1 MSIAQNQAVALAK
14 QFNIQGDPQ
23 ELVQT
28 LKATAFSAN
37 ATDAQFNVLMI
48 VSTQYGLNPFT
59 KEIYAFPDKQNG
71 IVPVVGVDGWSRI
84 INNHPQFDGMEFKYS
99 EETTTPEGG
108 KTKAHEWVECV
119 IYRKDRSHP
128 IVAREYLDEVYRP
141 PFKGKYGDVVGP
153 WQSHTKRMHRHKTMI
168 QAARL
173 AFGFSG
179 IYDEDEAQRIQTP
192 EAPEAPKTPK
202 EQKKDPEID
211 KLIASGEAAANK
223 GIEEYKKWFEQIGA
237 EGRLKLGIEN
247 HERLKKIAENTIEA
261 ETVETAKPTPT
272 EEQFAALVEAVSTG
286 VKEVAEVLE
295 AYALTEEQAAE
306 INAL

>member
-1 MSIAQNQAVALAK
+1 MSIAQNQALALAK

-28 LKATAFSAN
+28 LKATAFKGN
-37 ATDAQFNVLMI
+37 ATDAQFNALMI

-99 EETTTPEGG
+99 EETTTPAGSN
-108 KTKAHEWVECV
+108 TKAHEWVECV

-141 PFKGKYGDVVGP
+141 PFKGKFGEVNGP
-153 WQSHTKRMHRHKTMI
+153 WQSHTKRMHRHKAMI
-168 QAARL
+168 QTARL
-173 AFGFSG
+173 AFGFVG

-192 EAPEAPKTPK
+192 ETPK
-202 EQKKDPEID
+202 EVKADPELD
-211 KLIASGEAAANK
+211 SLIADGEAAANK
-223 GIEEYKKWFEQIGA
+223 GIEEYKKWFSDIGA
-237 EGRLKLGIEN
+237 AGRLKLGSEN
-247 HERLKKIAENTIEA
+247 HERFKQIAENTINA
-261 ETVETAKPTPT
+261 DSVDTAKPTPSQ
-272 EEQFAALVEAVSTG
+272 ELFESLVYAISTG

-295 AYALTEEQAAE
+295 TYNLTDEQKAE

>member
-28 LKATAFSAN
+28 LKATAFQSN

-48 VSTQYGLNPFT
+48 VANQYGLNPFT
-59 KEIYAFPDKQNG
+59 KEIYAFPDKNNG
-71 IVPVVGVDGWSRI
+71 ITPVVGVDGWARI
-84 INNHPQFDGMEFKYS
+84 INSHPQFDGMEFKS
-99 EETTTPEGG
+99 DAESCTC
-108 KTKAHEWVECV
+108 K
-119 IYRKDRSHP
+119 IYRKDRNHPTTVTEYLEECRRDTKPWNSHP
-128 IVAREYLDEVYRP
+128 R
-141 PFKGKYGDVVGP
+141 
-153 WQSHTKRMHRHKTMI
+153 RMLRHKAMI

-173 AFGFSG
+173 AFGFGG
-179 IYDEDEAQRIQTP
+179 IYDEDEAQRIQTTETP
-192 EAPEAPKTPK
+192 ETPK
-202 EQKKDPEID
+202 EVKADPELD
-211 KLIASGEAAANK
+211 SLLAEGEAAANK
-223 GIEEYKKWFEQIGA
+223 GIEEYKKWFAQIGA
-237 EGRLKLGIEN
+237 AGRLKLGSEN
-247 HERLKKIAENTIEA
+247 HERFKQIAANTIEA
-261 ETVETAKPTPT
+261 ETAETPKPTPT

>member
-28 LKATAFSAN
+28 LKATAFKGN
-37 ATDAQFNVLMI
+37 ATDAQFNALMI
-48 VSTQYGLNPFT
+48 VSTQYSLNPFT

-99 EETTTPEGG
+99 EETTTPAGSN
-108 KTKAHEWVECV
+108 TKAHEWVECV

-141 PFKGKYGDVVGP
+141 PFKGKFGEVNGP
-153 WQSHTKRMHRHKTMI
+153 WQSHTKRMHRHKAMI
-168 QAARL
+168 QTARL
-173 AFGFSG
+173 AFGFGG

-192 EAPEAPKTPK
+192 ETPK
-202 EQKKDPEID
+202 EVKADPELD
-211 KLIASGEAAANK
+211 SLIADGEAAANK
-223 GIEEYKKWFEQIGA
+223 GIEEYKKWFSDIGA
-237 EGRLKLGIEN
+237 AGRLKLGSEN
-247 HERLKKIAENTIEA
+247 HERFKQIAENTITA
-261 ETVETAKPTPT
+261 DVVEQTKPTPS
-272 EEQFAALVEAVSTG
+272 EELFAALVEAVSTG

-295 AYALTEEQAAE
+295 EYTLTEEQAAE

>member
-28 LKATAFSAN
+28 LKATAFKGN
-37 ATDAQFNVLMI
+37 ATDAQFNALMI

-99 EETTTPEGG
+99 EETTTPAGSNI
-108 KTKAHEWVECV
+108 KAHEWVECV

-141 PFKGKYGDVVGP
+141 PFKGKFGEVNGP
-153 WQSHTKRMHRHKTMI
+153 WQSHTKRMHRHKAMI

-173 AFGFSG
+173 AFGFGG

-192 EAPEAPKTPK
+192 ETPK
-202 EQKKDPEID
+202 EVKADPELD
-211 KLIASGEAAANK
+211 SLIADGEAAANK
-223 GIEEYKKWFEQIGA
+223 GIEEYKKWFSNIGA
-237 EGRLKLGIEN
+237 AGRLKLGSEN
-247 HERLKKIAENTIEA
+247 HERFKQIAENTITA
-261 ETVETAKPTPT
+261 DVVEQTKPTPS
-272 EEQFAALVEAVSTG
+272 EELFAALVEAVSTG
-286 VKEVAEVLE
+286 VKEVADVLE
-295 AYALTEEQAAE
+295 EYALTEGQAAE

>member
-1 MSIAQNQAVALAK
+1 MSIAQNLAVSLAK

-28 LKATAFSAN
+28 LKATAFKGN
-37 ATDAQFNVLMI
+37 ATDAQFNALMI

-84 INNHPQFDGMEFKYS
+84 INSHPQFDGMEFKYS
-99 EETTTPEGG
+99 EETTTPAGSN
-108 KTKAHEWVECV
+108 TKAHEWVECV

-141 PFKGKYGDVVGP
+141 PFKGKFGEVNGP
-153 WQSHTKRMHRHKTMI
+153 WQSHTKRMHRHKAMI
-168 QAARL
+168 QTARL
-173 AFGFSG
+173 AFGFVG

-192 EAPEAPKTPK
+192 ETPK
-202 EQKKDPEID
+202 EVKADPELD
-211 KLIASGEAAANK
+211 SLITDGEAAANK
-223 GIEEYKKWFEQIGA
+223 GIEEYKKWFSDIGA
-237 EGRLKLGIEN
+237 AGRLKLGSEN
-247 HERLKKIAENTIEA
+247 HERFKQIAENTITA
-261 ETVETAKPTPT
+261 DVVEQTKPAVS
-272 EEQFAALVEAVSTG
+272 EEIFAVLLEAVSTG
-286 VKEVAEVLE
+286 VREVADVLE
-295 AYALTEEQAAE
+295 EYELNDEQKAE

>member
-1 MSIAQNQAVALAK
+1 MSIAQNQALALAK

-28 LKATAFSAN
+28 LKATAFKGN
-37 ATDAQFNVLMI
+37 ATDAQFNALMI

-99 EETTTPEGG
+99 EETTTPAGSN
-108 KTKAHEWVECV
+108 TKAHEWVECV

-141 PFKGKYGDVVGP
+141 PFKGKFGEVNGP
-153 WQSHTKRMHRHKTMI
+153 WQSHTKRMHRHKAMI

-173 AFGFSG
+173 AFGFGG
-179 IYDEDEAQRIQTP
+179 IYDEDEAQRIQ
-192 EAPEAPKTPK
+192 APETPK
-202 EQKKDPEID
+202 EVKADHELD
-211 KLIASGEAAANK
+211 SLLADGEAAANK
-223 GIEEYKKWFEQIGA
+223 GIEEYKKWFSDIGA
-237 EGRLKLGIEN
+237 AGRLKLGSEN
-247 HERLKKIAENTIEA
+247 HERFKQIAENTINA
-261 ETVETAKPTPT
+261 DSVDTAKPTPSQ
-272 EEQFAALVEAVSTG
+272 ELFESLVYAISTG
-286 VKEVAEVLE
+286 VKEVSEVLE
-295 AYALTEEQAAE
+295 EYALTDEQKAE
-306 INAL
+306 IKAL

>member
-28 LKATAFSAN
+28 LKATAFKGN
-37 ATDAQFNVLMI
+37 ATDAQFNALMI

-99 EETTTPEGG
+99 EETTTPAGSN
-108 KTKAHEWVECV
+108 TKAHEWVECV

-141 PFKGKYGDVVGP
+141 PFKGKFGEVNGP
-153 WQSHTKRMHRHKTMI
+153 WQSHTKRMHRHKAMI

-173 AFGFSG
+173 AFGFGG
-179 IYDEDEAQRIQTP
+179 IYDEDEAQRIQ
-192 EAPEAPKTPK
+192 APETPK
-202 EQKKDPEID
+202 EVKADPELD
-211 KLIASGEAAANK
+211 SLISDGEAAANK
-223 GIEEYKKWFEQIGA
+223 GIEEYKKWFSDIGVA
-237 EGRLKLGIEN
+237 GRLKLGSEN
-247 HERLKKIAENTIEA
+247 HERFKQIAENTITA
-261 ETVETAKPTPT
+261 DVVEQTKPTPT
-272 EEQFAALVEAVSTG
+272 EEKFAALVEAVSTG
-286 VKEVAEVLE
+286 MKEVSEVLE
-295 AYALTEEQAAE
+295 EYALTEEQAAE

>member
-28 LKATAFSAN
+28 LKATAFKGN
-37 ATDAQFNVLMI
+37 ATDAQFNALMI

-84 INNHPQFDGMEFKYS
+84 INNHPQFDGIEFKYS
-99 EETTTPEGG
+99 EETTTPAGSN
-108 KTKAHEWVECV
+108 TKAHEWVECV

-141 PFKGKYGDVVGP
+141 PFKGKFGEVNGP
-153 WQSHTKRMHRHKTMI
+153 WQSHTKRMHRHKAMI
-168 QAARL
+168 QTARL
-173 AFGFSG
+173 AFGFGG

-192 EAPEAPKTPK
+192 ETPK
-202 EQKKDPEID
+202 EVKADHELD
-211 KLIASGEAAANK
+211 GLIADGEAAANK
-223 GIEEYKKWFEQIGA
+223 GIEEYKKWFSDIGA
-237 EGRLKLGIEN
+237 AGRLKLGSEN
-247 HERLKKIAENTIEA
+247 HERFKQIAENTITA
-261 ETVETAKPTPT
+261 DVVEQIKPTPS
-272 EEQFAALVEAVSTG
+272 EELFAALVEAVSTG
-286 VKEVAEVLE
+286 IKEVAEVLE
-295 AYALTEEQAAE
+295 EYALTDEQKAE

>member
-23 ELVQT
+23 EFVQT
-28 LKATAFSAN
+28 LKATAFKGN
-37 ATDAQFNVLMI
+37 ATDAQFNALMI

-71 IVPVVGVDGWSRI
+71 IVPVVGVDGWARI

-99 EETTTPEGG
+99 EETTIPVGSN
-108 KTKAHEWVECV
+108 TKAHEWVECV

-128 IVAREYLDEVYRP
+128 IVVREYLDEVYRP
-141 PFKGKYGDVVGP
+141 PFKGKFGEVNGP
-153 WQSHTKRMHRHKTMI
+153 WQSHTKRMHRHKATI

-192 EAPEAPKTPK
+192 EIPETPK
-202 EQKKDPEID
+202 GVKVEPDLD
-211 KLIASGEAAANK
+211 SLIAAGEAAANK
-223 GIEEYKKWFEQIGA
+223 GINEYEQWFFGISA
-237 EGRLKLGIEN
+237 ADRLKLGKEN
-247 HERLKKIAENTIEA
+247 HVRLKQIAQNTITA
-261 ETVETAKPTPT
+261 DVVEQTKPTPT

-286 VKEVAEVLE
+286 MKEVSDVLE
-295 AYALTEEQAAE
+295 NYNLTEEQVAE

>member
-1 MSIAQNQAVALAK
+1 MSIAQNLAVSLAK

-28 LKATAFSAN
+28 LKATAFKGN
-37 ATDAQFNVLMI
+37 ATDAQFNALMI

-84 INNHPQFDGMEFKYS
+84 INNHPQFDGIEFKYS
-99 EETTTPEGG
+99 EETTTPAGSN
-108 KTKAHEWVECV
+108 TKAHEWVECV

-141 PFKGKYGDVVGP
+141 PFKGKFGEVNGP
-153 WQSHTKRMHRHKTMI
+153 WQSHTKRMHRHKAMI
-168 QAARL
+168 QTARL
-173 AFGFSG
+173 AFGFGG
-179 IYDEDEAQRIQTP
+179 IYDEDEAQRIQ
-192 EAPEAPKTPK
+192 APETPK
-202 EQKKDPEID
+202 EVKADPELD
-211 KLIASGEAAANK
+211 SLIADGEAAANK
-223 GIEEYKKWFEQIGA
+223 GIEEYKKWFTDIGA
-237 EGRLKLGIEN
+237 VGRLKLGSEN
-247 HERLKKIAENTIEA
+247 HERFKQISENTINAEAA
-261 ETVETAKPTPT
+261 ETTKPTPS
-272 EEQFAALVEAVSTG
+272 EELFAALVEAVSTG

-295 AYALTEEQAAE
+295 TYNLTEEQKAE

>member
-1 MSIAQNQAVALAK
+1 MSIAQNLAVSLAK

-28 LKATAFSAN
+28 LKATAFKGN
-37 ATDAQFNVLMI
+37 ATDAQFNALMI

-99 EETTTPEGG
+99 EETTTPAGSN
-108 KTKAHEWVECV
+108 TKAHEWVECV

-141 PFKGKYGDVVGP
+141 PFKGKFGEVNGP
-153 WQSHTKRMHRHKTMI
+153 WQSHTKRMHRHKAMI

-173 AFGFSG
+173 AFGFGG

-192 EAPEAPKTPK
+192 ETPK
-202 EQKKDPEID
+202 EVKADPELD
-211 KLIASGEAAANK
+211 SLITDGEAAANK
-223 GIEEYKKWFEQIGA
+223 GIEEYKKWFYGIGA
-237 EGRLKLGIEN
+237 AGRLKLGSEN
-247 HERLKKIAENTIEA
+247 HERFKQIAENTITA
-261 ETVETAKPTPT
+261 DVVEQTKPTPT
-272 EEQFAALVEAVSTG
+272 EEQFAELVEAVSTG
-286 VKEVAEVLE
+286 MKEVSDVLE
-295 AYALTEEQAAE
+295 NYNLTEEQVAE